1 MWDETGVLRK
11 TDKCLISVTLCLL
24 LADQSQ
30 RGSLF
35 TLFLYCPLLAFLSV
49 CGLSSLRQGL
59 WEKAEEFLCKVF
71 RDIGQMITRSR
82 AIGTSCLVNSVIR
95 FVILSA
101 NVTTITVEFLL
112 HRPSIFTV
120 LRWRVPSIVTDP
132 LCVLLGYTENAQAL
146 PGKSVLLC
154 LWYLVTSPIVIHI
167 SHSYSQKLWSFGGKC
182 NIRLSLSAFCRS
194 PGASQNRT
202 LSYLNRTRWRA
213 ASCGSTS
220 WSCPPC
226 WMCSASF
233 GTERWTWTTDF

>member
-1 MWDETGVLRK
+1 MNVSQPG
-11 TDKCLISVTLCLL
+11 LL
-24 LADQSQ
+24 LLSDQSQ

-49 CGLSSLRQGL
+49 CGLSSLNQGL
-59 WEKAEEFLCKVF
+59 WQKADEFLCKVF

-82 AIGTSCLVNSVIR
+82 AIGTFVNSVIR

-112 HRPSIFTV
+112 HRPSISTV
-120 LRWRVPSIVTDP
+120 LRWRVPSIGTHP

-146 PGKSVLLC
+146 PGKSFLLC
-154 LWYLVTSPIVIHI
+154 PCYLVTSPIVIHI

-182 NIRLSLSAFCRS
+182 NIRLSLSAFCRT
-194 PGASQNRT
+194 PGASRNRS
-202 LSYLNRTRWRA
+202 LSYLNRIRWRA
-213 ASCGSTS
+213 ASCGSTFWS
-220 WSCPPC
+220 WLPC
-226 WMCSASF
+226 WMCSTSF